1 MDAGQLRKLLAG
13 VPDDRPV
20 LINVNEP
27 IEISQWTV
35 QRLRDRNRNVDYVE
49 TEKDYPVSRAR
60 VLEDCVALYTR
71 GT

>member
-49 TEKDYPVSRAR
+49 TEKDYPVSRVR